1 MKHIWLILR
10 FFSEEQY
17 ADDFLNGKLYMNR
30 LSYFQKQEEECTDGR
45 ADSTE
50 AIKMW
55 FQPHDISLSLN
66 IPGIGSA
73 KIGPADLAGPMS
85 FTSGTASYLHVLCM
99 YAIYT
104 SKIPAVNQADEQRL
118 KLIDELKRKFT
129 IDQRCF
135 KLGPFAVI
143 VPAHPFLNQMQRQLR
158 SQKYRFNAK
167 LVEYYDDKTFHG
179 EIPDSEVPFRKQVR
193 FAYQSEYRLVVDPT
207 LLADNPISIGI
218 GPVHGIGARKVKSTD
233 INTMLGSAVID

>member
-1 MKHIWLILR
+1 MEQIWLILR
-10 FFSEEQY
+10 FFSEEKY
-17 ADDFLNGKLYMNR
+17 ADDFLDGKLYMNR

-85 FTSGTASYLHVLCM
+85 FTSGTASYLHVLCT

-104 SKIPAVNQADEQRL
+104 TETSAIDQIDEQRP
-118 KLIDELKRKFT
+118 KLIEELKRKFT
-129 IDQRCF
+129 VDQRCL

-143 VPAHPFLNQMQRQLR
+143 VPAHPFLTQMQHELR

-167 LVEYYDDKTFHG
+167 LVDYYDDTTFHG

-193 FAYQSEYRLVVDPT
+193 FAYQNEYRLAVDPI
-207 LLADNPISIGI
+207 LLSDDAISINI
-218 GPVHGIGARKVKSTD
+218 GSIADIGAKKVKSSN
-233 INTMLGSAVID
+233 INALLSSAVIE